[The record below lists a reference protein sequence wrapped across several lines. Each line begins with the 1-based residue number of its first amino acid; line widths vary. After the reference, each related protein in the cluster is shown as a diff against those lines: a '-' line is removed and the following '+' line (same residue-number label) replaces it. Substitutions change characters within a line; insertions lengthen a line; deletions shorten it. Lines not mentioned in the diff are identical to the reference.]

1 MATQADTASS
11 TSTGQQIPPP
21 APQPRA
27 GSTPP
32 EPQHATPPTDAAS
45 NAPADDVVPKS
56 EVARAIEK
64 ARREEKEKLYPEIER
79 LKAARAEGEAK
90 AAELEQQLEAQRL
103 EVEGLRTGKVEET
116 ESINKELRELRKKN
130 QKLETAIENVATEAA
145 AKLRASELAA
155 YREKQIRASGIQ
167 QLAEL
172 VGGDS
177 EEAIDAAIKR
187 AKEKEDAIFE
197 KAREEAR
204 AKLADSLPT
213 PISPDGSQGRGPTA
227 IVTQKQKQDI
237 ASLRGADYRKYRDQ
251 LMAEAKQK
259 AGLV

>member
-1 MATQADTASS
+1 MLPESQHN
-11 TSTGQQIPPP
+11 
-21 APQPRA
+21 
-27 GSTPP
+27 TPP
-32 EPQHATPPTDAAS
+32 KDAAS
-45 NAPADDVVPKS
+45 SAPEDVIPKS
-56 EVARAIEK
+56 EMARAIEK

-79 LKAARAEGEAK
+79 LKAARTEGEAR
-90 AAELEQQLEAQRL
+90 ASELEKQLEAQRQ
-103 EVEGLRTGKVEET
+103 EVEGLRSGKVAET
-116 ESINKELRELRKKN
+116 ESINKELRELRKTN

-145 AKLRASELAA
+145 AKLRSSELTA

-172 VGGDS
+172 VNGDS

-213 PISPDGSQGRGPTA
+213 PISPDGSKGRGPSA
-227 IVTQKQKQDI
+227 IVTPRQKQEI
-237 ASLRGADYRKYRDQ
+237 ASLRGDDYRKYREQ
-251 LMAEAKQK
+251 LLAEAKQK